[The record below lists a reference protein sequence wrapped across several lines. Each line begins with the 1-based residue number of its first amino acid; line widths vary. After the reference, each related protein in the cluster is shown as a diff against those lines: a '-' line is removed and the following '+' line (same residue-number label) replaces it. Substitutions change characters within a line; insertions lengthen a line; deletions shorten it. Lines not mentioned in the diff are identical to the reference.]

1 MKKIICFFITSIF
14 LPIHLSAQNY
24 WQQTNGP
31 YAAGYVTAI
40 EASSN
45 EEVFVAI
52 SDAGLYHST
61 DSGNSFSYVSGELSE
76 TQINSILI
84 NQLGH
89 IFVGL
94 VAYPNR
100 GLSRST
106 DNGNTW
112 IQELPD
118 EYVRVMAMDSDG
130 YIYAGTN
137 ESGMFRSSDNGDTW
151 TQINIASTIKIV
163 KCISANY
170 DGELFASGWTNPWS
184 ETRAI
189 RSSDNGF
196 TWNSLQISSDI
207 YITNFAFSENGN
219 IVASFQPHNPADSS
233 GFLISS
239 DNGNSWLRKNYIRSY
254 YGIYSLLFD
263 EPTSSFY
270 AVVYNVSVWD
280 IIRSTDNGNSWLYV
294 TSFDYDQ
301 PDLFCF
307 ESDQQNQLFV
317 GDVNGFR
324 YSSDSGYNW
333 VQSDSGFYAT
343 GSKSLTLLPNE
354 RLYVGTYSGTFKLAE
369 DKMNWLKESALVG
382 SFLISNT
389 DDYFLS
395 NGKIHKSTD
404 NGKSWFI
411 VLVPALSFS
420 ATSELT
426 KTSNSYIFSGGW
438 EYGGVHGTGVSMV
451 WRSTN
456 NGESWDAVYG
466 NFGDKLIYTITSTN
480 NDLILAGGNEGQ
492 IIRSTDLGETW
503 NLSNAGIPSDAY
515 CKMIRV
521 SQNGLIF
528 VGTSNYGVYRSTDS
542 GLSWNSV
549 NNGIS
554 SLDVRSISINSQG
567 KIFTGTSNGIFVTID
582 DGDNWSPR
590 NSGLIEVS
598 ILSLLCDSSDYIYVA
613 TMSTGVYRSTLPTT
627 SMEEDG
633 MAFISTYKLNQN
645 YPNPFN
651 PVSTISYQ
659 IPQTEFVSLK
669 VYDILGR
676 EVATLV
682 NEEKPVGSYEV
693 QFNSHS
699 GNVRNL
705 TSGIYFY
712 QLKAGEYTE
721 TKKMILI
728 H

>member
-1 MKKIICFFITSIF
+1 MKKIFYLVSISSF
-14 LPIHLSAQNY
+14 LPFYISAQNY

-31 YAAGYVTAI
+31 YAAGYITAI
-40 EASSN
+40 EAFSN
-45 EEVFVAI
+45 EQVFVAI
-52 SDAGLYHST
+52 SDVGLYHST

-76 TQINSILI
+76 TQINLILI
-84 NQLGH
+84 NQFGH
-89 IFVGL
+89 IFVGIWD
-94 VAYPNR
+94 YPYR

-118 EYVRVMAMDSDG
+118 EYVLVMAMDSDG

-151 TQINIASTIKIV
+151 TQINIVTTIKKV
-163 KCISANY
+163 KCISTNS
-170 DGELFASGWTNPWS
+170 DGELFASGWTNSWPG
-184 ETRAI
+184 TRAL
-189 RSSDNGF
+189 RSIDNGVN
-196 TWNSLQISSDI
+196 WDSLSIPEDI

-219 IVASFQPHNPADSS
+219 IVASFQPHNPTDSS
-233 GFLISS
+233 GFLLSS
-239 DNGNSWLRKNYIRSY
+239 NNGNSWLRKNYIRSY
-254 YGIYSLLFD
+254 YGIYSILFD

-301 PDLFCF
+301 PDRFCF

-343 GSKSLTLLPNE
+343 GSKSLTLLPNK
-354 RLYVGTYSGTFKLAE
+354 RLYVGTNSGIFKLAE
-369 DKMNWLKESALVG
+369 DKINWIKDSGLVG

-389 DDYFLS
+389 EDYFLS
-395 NGKIHKSTD
+395 NGKIRKSTD
-404 NGKSWFI
+404 NGNSWFT
-411 VLVPALSFS
+411 VFVPALSFS

-426 KTSNSYIFSGGW
+426 KTSNGYIFSGGW

-456 NGESWDAVYG
+456 NGETWEAVYG
-466 NFGDKLIYTITSTN
+466 NGGDKLIYTITSTN
-480 NDLILAGGNEGQ
+480 NDLILAGGNDGE
-492 IIRSTDLGETW
+492 IVRSTDFGGTW
-503 NLSNAGIPSDAY
+503 NSSNVGIPTDAY

-554 SLDVRSISINSQG
+554 SLDVRSISINKQG
-567 KIFTGTSNGIFVTID
+567 KIFAGTSNGVFVTID
-582 DGDNWSPR
+582 DGDYWSPR
-590 NSGLIEVS
+590 NSGLLDVP
-598 ILSLLCDSSDYIYVA
+598 ILSLLCDSLDYLYAA

-633 MAFISTYKLNQN
+633 MAFFSTYKLNQN

-651 PVSTISYQ
+651 PTTTITYQ
-659 IPQTEFVSLK
+659 IPQAGFVRLK

-682 NEEKPVGSYEV
+682 DEEKPAGGYEV

-699 GNVRNL
+699 GEGRNL
-705 TSGIYFY
+705 TSGMYFY
-712 QLKAGEYTE
+712 QLKAGDYSE
-721 TKKMILI
+721 TKKMILLK
-728 H
+728 

>member
-1 MKKIICFFITSIF
+1 MKKIFYFVLTLIF
-14 LPIHLSAQNY
+14 LPIHLCAQNY

-61 DSGNSFSYVSGELSE
+61 DSGNSFYYVSGELSE

-151 TQINIASTIKIV
+151 TQINIVSTIKMV
-163 KCISANY
+163 KCISANS

-196 TWNSLQISSDI
+196 TWNSLPISSDI

-219 IVASFQPHNPADSS
+219 IVASFHPHSPTDSS
-233 GFLISS
+233 GFLLSS
-239 DNGNSWLRKNYIRSY
+239 DNGNSWQRKNYISSY

-263 EPTSSFY
+263 EATSSYY
-270 AVVYNVSVWD
+270 AVVYNDSVWD
-280 IIRSTDNGNSWLYV
+280 IIRSTNDGNSWQHV

-333 VQSDSGFYAT
+333 VQSDSGFYAR

-369 DKMNWLKESALVG
+369 DKMSWIKDSGLVG
-382 SFLISNT
+382 SFLISNNG
-389 DDYFLS
+389 DYFLS

-404 NGKSWFI
+404 NGNSWFI
-411 VLVPALSFS
+411 VFVPALSFS

-426 KTSNSYIFSGGW
+426 KTSNGYLFSGGW

-456 NGESWDAVYG
+456 NGVTWDAVYG
-466 NFGDKLIYTITSTN
+466 NGGDKLIYTITSTN
-480 NDLILAGGNEGQ
+480 NDLILAGGNDGQ
-492 IIRSTDLGETW
+492 IIRSTDFGETW
-503 NLSNAGIPSDAY
+503 NLSNTGIPSDAY
-515 CKMIRV
+515 CLNIRV
-521 SQNGLIF
+521 SPNGLIF

-542 GLSWNSV
+542 GLSWNTV
-549 NNGIS
+549 NNGLN

-567 KIFTGTSNGIFVTID
+567 KIFAGTSNGVFVTIE

-590 NSGLIEVS
+590 NSGLIDVS
-598 ILSLLCDSSDYIYVA
+598 ILSLLCDSSDYLYVA

-633 MAFISTYKLNQN
+633 IALIRTYKLNQN

-651 PVSTISYQ
+651 PATTITYQ
-659 IPQTEFVSLK
+659 IPQTGFVSLK

-682 NEEKPVGSYEV
+682 NEEKLAGSYEV
-693 QFNSHS
+693 QFEGS
-699 GNVRNL
+699 GL

-712 QLKAGEYTE
+712 QLKAGEYSE
-721 TKKMILI
+721 TKKMSLLR
-728 H
+728 

>member
-1 MKKIICFFITSIF
+1 M
-14 LPIHLSAQNY
+14 L
-24 WQQTNGP
+24 
-31 YAAGYVTAI
+31 V
-40 EASSN
+40 
-45 EEVFVAI
+45 
-52 SDAGLYHST
+52 HST
-61 DSGNSFSYVSGELSE
+61 DSGNSFYYVSGELSE

-89 IFVGL
+89 IFIGL

-137 ESGMFRSSDNGDTW
+137 ESGIFRSSDDGDIW
-151 TQINIASTIKIV
+151 NQIDVSSTV
-163 KCISANY
+163 RTVGCLAANSNS
-170 DGELFASGWTNPWS
+170 DIFTSGWTNSWS
-184 ETRAI
+184 GTRAL
-189 RSSDNGF
+189 RSTDNGVN
-196 TWNSLQISSDI
+196 WDSLSIPEDI

-219 IVASFQPHNPADSS
+219 IVASFHPHSPTDSS
-233 GFLISS
+233 GFLLSS

-301 PDLFCF
+301 PDRFCF

-354 RLYVGTYSGTFKLAE
+354 RLYVGTYSVTFKLAE
-369 DKMNWLKESALVG
+369 DKMNWIKDSGLVG

-389 DDYFLS
+389 GDYFLS

-404 NGKSWFI
+404 NGNSWFT
-411 VLVPALSFS
+411 VFVPALSFS

-426 KTSNSYIFSGGW
+426 KTSNGYIFSGGW

-451 WRSTN
+451 WRSTD
-456 NGESWDAVYG
+456 NGVTWNDVYS
-466 NFGDKLIYTITSTN
+466 NFGDKLIYTVSSMPDDI
-480 NDLILAGGNEGQ
+480 ILAGGNDGQ
-492 IIRSTDLGETW
+492 IIRSENLGETW
-503 NLSNAGIPSDAY
+503 NLSNTGIPSDAY
-515 CKMIRV
+515 CLKIKV
-521 SQNGLIF
+521 SPNGLIF

-542 GLSWNSV
+542 GLSWNTV
-549 NNGIS
+549 NNGLN

-567 KIFTGTSNGIFVTID
+567 KIFAGTSNGVFVTSD

-590 NSGLIEVS
+590 NSGLIGVS
-598 ILSLLCDSSDYIYVA
+598 ILSLLCDSSDYLYAA
-613 TMSTGVYRSTLPTT
+613 TMSTGVYRSIVSTT
-627 SMEEDG
+627 SVEED
-633 MAFISTYKLNQN
+633 AIEHPSTYKLDQN

-651 PVSTISYQ
+651 PATTITYD
-659 IPQTEFVSLK
+659 IPQIEFVSLK

-682 NEEKPVGSYEV
+682 NEEKPAGSYEV
-693 QFNSHS
+693 KFNSHS
-699 GNVRNL
+699 VEGWNL

-712 QLKAGEYTE
+712 QLKVYPTKVGAGDPSISSGQGYTE

-728 H
+728 K